1 MGQLGESDYL
11 ALFQGAKL
19 MECDYTFL
27 DQLSYEYCL
36 PKGFTSAADFFEYL
50 RGKVNTDS
58 QFGSTR
64 QADPF
69 HNGFGGKSKFD
80 REAALSLSQYFGG
93 DERCLIFEL
102 PRHHGCL
109 RWTHNRIN
117 ASMMFGHGGQ
127 PDESVFKLIDELQRQ
142 KKTPDDIREPLDIV
156 QADGKL
162 WCMSNRR
169 FTSLM
174 AFQAWHHDTF
184 VFAHCKVRP
193 SDTDKFV
200 SSFTTLTEGLG
211 IDTRSGESKHIG
223 QPIFD
228 RGEGARFHLR
238 GLTGRHLEDP
248 ESARPGANRGD
259 PI

>member
-1 MGQLGESDYL
+1 
-11 ALFQGAKL
+11 

-127 PDESVFKLIDELQRQ
+127 PDESVWKHIITDYRVLFNPSSHASE
-142 KKTPDDIREPLDIV
+142 
-156 QADGKL
+156 
-162 WCMSNRR
+162 
-169 FTSLM
+169 SLAM
-174 AFQAWHHDTF
+174 QEAFQLPHQYPRPCLKNKPPMQ
-184 VFAHCKVRP
+184 VCKM
-193 SDTDKFV
+193 
-200 SSFTTLTEGLG
+200 
-211 IDTRSGESKHIG
+211 RSRDSK
-223 QPIFD
+223 Q
-228 RGEGARFHLR
+228 
-238 GLTGRHLEDP
+238 
-248 ESARPGANRGD
+248 S
-259 PI
+259 